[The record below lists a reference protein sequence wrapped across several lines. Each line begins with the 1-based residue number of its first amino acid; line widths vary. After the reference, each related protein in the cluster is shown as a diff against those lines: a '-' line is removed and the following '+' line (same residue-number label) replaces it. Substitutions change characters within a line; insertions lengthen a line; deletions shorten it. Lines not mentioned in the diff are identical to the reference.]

1 MDSTKDFKRT
11 TIPFET
17 PMPISKKSKEVLLN
31 TYGNIR
37 AVLDGGIV
45 TIQTK
50 KLKGDQREVVR
61 INTNVTPPTIEFLLE
76 NTKA

>member
-11 TIPFET
+11 RIPFET
-17 PMPISKKSKEVLLN
+17 PVPISKKSREVLLN
-31 TYGNIR
+31 NYGNIR
-37 AVLDGGIV
+37 AVLDSGVV

-61 INTNVTPPTIEFLLE
+61 INTNVSPPTIEFVLE
-76 NTKA
+76 DKKA